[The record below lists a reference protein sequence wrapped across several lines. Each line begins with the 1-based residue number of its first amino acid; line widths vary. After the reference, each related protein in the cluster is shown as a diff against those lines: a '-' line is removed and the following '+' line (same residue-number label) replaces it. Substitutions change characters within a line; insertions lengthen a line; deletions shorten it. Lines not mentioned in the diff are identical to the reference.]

1 MRFREF
7 LEALDVMGPD
17 VSDYQFDQSDEGSY
31 EYNFTVRLE
40 DDKVGPAPS
49 FRRVP
54 FTVYIFKKTEVNI
67 GRGSRNEFV
76 RIPDTYS
83 VEFKDKE
90 GYRVSGKLGTK
101 AFQVYREVM
110 LAIRAFMEQHKVN
123 ALHFTEFDERTK
135 PIYHMFYKSYL
146 QPDPPRGAGFLK
158 IASNV
163 YVSKDYIVDNP
174 ASFPRAGLGMA
185 KETEEQELRAMA
197 GIKSRDAKRKR
208 ARAQFK
214 SRMGKPVRLAGRQP
228 DAGIAVL
235 SDKGSFG
242 VIAWYT
248 KLVKSLSGDY
258 RLVMA
263 YIPEDH
269 AENFLPVFDLEST
282 PTDAEVEEFVRRA
295 ASSPDIGPNDPSS
308 SHALSKLPDDINARV
323 IDAARQKA

>member
-17 VSDYQFDQSDEGSY
+17 VSDYQFDQRDEGSY
-31 EYNFTVRLE
+31 EYNFAVRME
-40 DDKVGPAPS
+40 DEKVGPAS
-49 FRRVP
+49 SRRVP
-54 FTVYIFKKTEVNI
+54 FTVYIFKMTEVNI

-110 LAIRAFMEQHKVN
+110 LAIRAFMGQHKVN

-146 QPDPPRGAGFLK
+146 QPDPPKGAGFLK
-158 IASNV
+158 IASNL

-174 ASFPRAGLGMA
+174 GIFPRDVIDMA

-208 ARAQFK
+208 AMAQFK

-228 DAGIAVL
+228 EAGIAVL

-242 VIAWYT
+242 VLAWYT
-248 KLVKSLSGDY
+248 KLVKALSGDY

-263 YIPEDH
+263 YIPEDN
-269 AENFLPVFDLEST
+269 AENFLPVFDLDSI
-282 PTDAEVEEFVRRA
+282 PTEAEVEDFVRRA
-295 ASSPDIGPNDPSS
+295 ASSPDLGPNETS
-308 SHALSKLPDDINARV
+308 SHALSKLPDDIKARV
-323 IDAARQKA
+323 LDAARQKA